1 MNFCKDCKWIRLNG
15 RNIAYA
21 QCVNPKIANYNPVSG
36 VLETYCETERK
47 DFGSA
52 TSKCGP
58 DGNLFEPID
67 IQQLVTNMHEAL
79 R

>member
-15 RNIAYA
+15 LNIAYA

-47 DFGSA
+47 DYSINL
-52 TSKCGP
+52 CGP
-58 DGNLFEPID
+58 AGKLFEPFD
-67 IQQLVTNMHEAL
+67 LPGDEVL